1 VVGSSVVVYHIA
13 PDPTSLHGGGGGST
27 ADMYPM
33 ALHRMWAMRVKDNLA
48 MLLGSHVT
56 EAGARDTKA
65 PNVRA
70 AIMGL

>member
-1 VVGSSVVVYHIA
+1 MV
-13 PDPTSLHGGGGGST
+13 GGGGST

-48 MLLGSHVT
+48 MLLGSHVI

>member
-1 VVGSSVVVYHIA
+1 
-13 PDPTSLHGGGGGST
+13 
-27 ADMYPM
+27 
-33 ALHRMWAMRVKDNLA
+33 MRVKDNLA
-48 MLLGSHVT
+48 MLLGSQVT